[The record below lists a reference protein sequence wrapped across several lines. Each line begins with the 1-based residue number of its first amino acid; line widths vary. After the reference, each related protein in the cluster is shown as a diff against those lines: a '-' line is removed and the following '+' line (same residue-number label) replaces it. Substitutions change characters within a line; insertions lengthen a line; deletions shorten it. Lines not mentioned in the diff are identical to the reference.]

1 MNIMSKECIGIYM
14 LEKMFKPNAVAVIG
28 ASGKKGKVGRAVL
41 ENLVASSNSI
51 DIVPINPND
60 QKILGLDAY
69 PSILAVPKEKNIDL
83 AVIVIPAKFVPE
95 AIEQCALAGVMN
107 IVVISAG
114 FKEAGVEGAHL
125 ERECLALCKKY
136 GIDMVGPNCLGIID
150 TASGLD
156 ASFAANMALPGSIAM
171 MSQSGALCTVT
182 LDWAEKNHVGFSKF
196 VSLGNKADLD
206 ENDFLSFFDRD
217 TGTSVIAAYL
227 EGITNGPEFI
237 KVARQV
243 TRSKP
248 VVVVKSGRTSVGSRA
263 VSSHTGT
270 LAGADAA
277 YDAAFRQSG
286 VLRADT
292 LTDMLNMCR
301 AFASCPL
308 PTGKNIAIVTNA
320 GGLGILAA
328 DACSM
333 AGLTITSLEES
344 TIAKLKEM
352 LPPAAGLYNP
362 VDVLGDASADVYAYA
377 LKTVLKDSNVNGA
390 IVLVSPQ
397 AMTDV
402 SEIAKRVVEIVQGSD
417 KPILCNLAGGIR
429 VQEGEDI
436 LHEHG
441 IPNYP
446 SPEDAVASMRSLCM
460 YYTIKNTTNSVP
472 LSIDADKDHA
482 AELIKKAR
490 DNKIRTLG
498 LESLGILTSY
508 SIPVVDSRIA
518 KDLPEA
524 LRISE
529 EIGYPVVMK
538 IVSPD
543 ISHKTDVGGIRLNLK
558 NAEDVERAYNT
569 MMSDVRHYMHKARIT
584 GVQIQKMLSGG
595 KEVIIGMN
603 RDPQFG
609 PLLMFGLGGTYVEF
623 LKDVT
628 FAVAPIG
635 LDDAKQMVSSIRSYP
650 LIAGVRGEAPSDIA
664 SIIDVLM
671 KVSQLSM
678 DFPEIMEFEIN
689 PLMVMPDGK
698 GCVAMDVRFTID
710 IKSERT

>member
-1 MNIMSKECIGIYM
+1 M
-14 LEKMFKPNAVAVIG
+14 LDRMFDPNAVAVIG
-28 ASGKKGKVGRAVL
+28 ASRNKGKVGRAVL
-41 ENLVASSNSI
+41 ENLMAASDDI
-51 DIVPINPND
+51 DIIPINPKD
-60 QKILGLDAY
+60 EEILGLRAY
-69 PSILAVPKEKNIDL
+69 PSILDVPREKNVEL
-83 AVIVIPAKFVPE
+83 AVIVIPAKLVPG
-95 AIEQCALAGVMN
+95 AIEQCALAGVKN
-107 IVVISAG
+107 VVVISAG
-114 FKEAGVEGAHL
+114 FKEAGIEGAHL
-125 ERECLALCKKY
+125 ERECVALCEKY

-150 TASGLD
+150 TASGLN
-156 ASFAANMALPGSIAM
+156 ASFAANMALRGNIAM
-171 MSQSGALCTVT
+171 MSQSGAICTVT
-182 LDWAEKNHVGFSKF
+182 LDWAEKTSVGFSKF

-206 ENDFLSFFDRD
+206 ENDFLGFFNRD
-217 TGTSVIAAYL
+217 KDTSVIAAYL
-227 EGITNGPEFI
+227 EGIKNGPDFI

-248 VVVVKSGRTSVGSRA
+248 VIVVKSGRTSVGSRA

-286 VLRADT
+286 VLRADS
-292 LTDMLNMCR
+292 LAEMLDKSR
-301 AFASCPL
+301 AFSAYPL
-308 PTGKNIAIVTNA
+308 PAGRNIAIVTNA

-328 DACSM
+328 DACSN

-344 TIAKLKEM
+344 TIAKLREA

-362 VDVLGDASADVYAYA
+362 VDVLGDASADMYAYA
-377 LKTVLKDSNVNGA
+377 LRTVLADRNVNGV

-397 AMTDV
+397 AMTAV
-402 SEIAKRVVEIVQGSD
+402 GEIAEKIVDTVKSSD
-417 KPILCNLAGGIR
+417 KPVLCNLAGGTR

-436 LHEHG
+436 LHRNG

-446 SPEDAVASMRSLCM
+446 FPERAVTSMYALCEYYSIRNRS
-460 YYTIKNTTNSVP
+460 YVP
-472 LSIDADKDHA
+472 PDEMKVDRIHA
-482 AELIKKAR
+482 AEAIREAREKKT
-490 DNKIRTLG
+490 RTLG
-498 LESLGILTSY
+498 LESMGILSSY
-508 SIPVVDSRIA
+508 GIHVVDSRIA
-518 KDLPEA
+518 KTLPEA
-524 LRISE
+524 VRISE

-543 ISHKTDVGGIRLNLK
+543 ISHKTDVGGIRLNLQH
-558 NAEDVERAYNT
+558 ADDVERAYNT
-569 MMSDVRHYMHKARIT
+569 MMSDVRHYMHNAQIA

-623 LKDVT
+623 LKDVS
-628 FAVAPIG
+628 FAVAPISIE
-635 LDDAKQMVSSIRSYP
+635 DAKHMITSIKTYP
-650 LIAGVRGEAPSDIA
+650 LIAGVRGEQPSDIA
-664 SIIDVLM
+664 SIIDTLM

-689 PLMVMPDGK
+689 PLMVMPEGK

-710 IKSERT
+710 TK